1 MRISRFGYAL
11 SISAAA
17 LLAGCGGSQPPVSS
31 WSAGLAP
38 QQSRVHT
45 AYRVLHSFGGSGDG
59 SSPYAD
65 LINVKGTLYGT
76 TAKGGTNDAG
86 TVFAID
92 KSGKE
97 TVLHSF
103 GGSREGSNPYAALI
117 NVGSSL
123 YGTTAYGGTDG
134 YSSGTVF
141 KIKKSGT
148 ETILHSFGAS
158 GDGANPVAGLLNV
171 NGTLYGTTIDGGA
184 YSSGSYAFGTVFAIT
199 TSGAEIVLHSFVSG
213 DGADPYAGFISVNG
227 TLYGT
232 TEYGGAYSSRSGYSS
247 GTVFKIKKSGAET
260 VIHNFGRSGDGAQPV
275 AGLINVK
282 GTLYG
287 TTPEGGA
294 YCGSSGGCGTVF
306 EIATSGTESVLYSFK
321 GGSDDGYGPTA
332 GLLNVNGTLYGTTEY
347 GGATN
352 NGTVFAITTSGVET
366 VLRSF
371 KGGSGDG
378 SKPYATLI
386 NVKGTLYGTTT
397 GGGAHGDGIVFS
409 LTP

>member
-103 GGSREGSNPYAALI
+103 GGSGEGSNPYAALI

-199 TSGAEIVLHSFVSG
+199 TSGAE
-213 DGADPYAGFISVNG
+213 N
-227 TLYGT
+227 
-232 TEYGGAYSSRSGYSS
+232 
-247 GTVFKIKKSGAET
+247 